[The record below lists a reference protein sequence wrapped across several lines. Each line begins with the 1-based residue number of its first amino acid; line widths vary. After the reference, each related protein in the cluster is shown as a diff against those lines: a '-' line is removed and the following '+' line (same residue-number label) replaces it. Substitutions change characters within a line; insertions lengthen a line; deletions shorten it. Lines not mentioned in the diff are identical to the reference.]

1 MNIFYSFLKCHVECI
16 FNDIINK
23 QQWCV
28 SVLSK
33 LNMDSVPRP
42 VKLMKGILTAV
53 LPPALLNVQ
62 TGGGDLVLPKELQS
76 VKIFQVIHY
85 P

>member
-1 MNIFYSFLKCHVECI
+1 MPYRFGDN
-16 FNDIINK
+16 NK
-23 QQWCV
+23 QQQWCV

-42 VKLMKGILTAV
+42 VKLMKETLTAV
-53 LPPALLNVQ
+53 LPPALLNVP
-62 TGGGDLVLPKELQS
+62 TGGEDLVLPREFQS
-76 VKIFQVIHY
+76 VKIFQVRYCHC